1 MEIRNSKALK
11 KHNQFTI
18 LNQIIENQ
26 PISRAEL
33 TKKLNV
39 SHATVSYLVKDLIK
53 QGLVVE
59 TEYSESTGGRPPVLL
74 EFKGNNKYIVSIEL
88 EENTI
93 CYGVF
98 NLNLELLYKD
108 TFSVD
113 GKEVIDLLYSRVQ
126 QTLGEHGL
134 SLDSVIG
141 IGISIHG
148 IYQVDQDLIIDSTT
162 KFWEGINIKSELV
175 KRFKLPVYL
184 ENDANLAVYYEW
196 CYGIGQNYSNLIYV
210 HLGDG
215 IGSGII
221 INNKLYR
228 GSNGN
233 AGELGHLKVKASGPK
248 CDCGGVG
255 CLETIS
261 SIEAIK
267 DGILKRLER
276 GEESH
281 LTSIASPPYTI
292 NQIMGAYNNHDYLV
306 RSVIDEAIR
315 YLVSALSS
323 LVNIFDPDLIILGG
337 LFSDFDQ
344 QVIDNIKTE
353 LKETCYANL
362 VDKLKI
368 LQSSREKDL
377 QLTASAAFVFD
388 KWKQKI

>member
-1 MEIRNSKALK
+1 MEIRNSRALK

-88 EENTI
+88 EETTI
-93 CYGVF
+93 SYGVF
-98 NLNLELLYKD
+98 NLNLDLIYND
-108 TFSVD
+108 AFSVD
-113 GKEVIDLLYSRVQ
+113 GKDVIDLIYSRIQ
-126 QTLGEHGL
+126 ETLSEHQL
-134 SLDSVIG
+134 SLNSVIG

-148 IYQVDQDLIIDSTT
+148 IYKVDQDLIIDSTT
-162 KFWEGINIKSELV
+162 KFWEGINIKNELV
-175 KRFKLPVYL
+175 KRFKLPVYI

-196 CYGIGQNYSNLIYV
+196 CYGIGQNYSNLIYI

-221 INNKLYR
+221 INNSLYR
-228 GSNGN
+228 GSHGN
-233 AGELGHLKVKASGPK
+233 AGELGHIKVKASGPR

-255 CLETIS
+255 CLEAIS

-267 DGILKRLER
+267 SEILKRLER
-276 GEESH
+276 GEKSL
-281 LTSIASPPYTI
+281 LTGIASPPYTI
-292 NQIMGAYNNHDYLV
+292 TRIMKAYNNHDYLV

-337 LFSDFDQ
+337 LFSDFEQ
-344 QVIDNIKTE
+344 EVIENIKKE

-362 VDKLKI
+362 VDELRI
-368 LQSSREKDL
+368 YQSSRKECL
-377 QLTASAAFVFD
+377 QLIAAAAYVFD